1 MGEFFHS
8 KIFKLFVGI
17 AVVLFALLLRASMV
31 QGSATVATNIVGF
44 ITAPL
49 QKFTAEISESV
60 NGVIQYWT
68 NIDEIYEENQILKE
82 QIRILNENQV
92 ELEQYRWEN
101 KSLKEFMGLKE
112 ENPQH
117 EYVMATVVSRDPNS
131 RFYSFALDK
140 GSLDGVEYL
149 DPVITE
155 DGLVGRITEV
165 GLTFSKVTT
174 ILDPAMHVGC
184 YNARTRDMGTI
195 TGNISAAED
204 GMCVMELVSR
214 SSTAAKDDIIV
225 TAGSTGL
232 FPKDQIIGKIVSISG
247 ESDGKSMTALVK
259 PAADIQKVSNVLIVT
274 SFRGQGSSIE
284 EINSEEIQDENK
296 EISSENENSQEVQ
309 ND

>member
-31 QGSATVATNIVGF
+31 EGSATVATNIVGF

-49 QKFTAEISESV
+49 QKITASISQSV
-60 NGVIQYWT
+60 NGVFEYWT

-101 KSLKEFMGLKE
+101 QSLKEFMGLKE
-112 ENPQH
+112 ENPEH
-117 EYVMATVVSRDPNS
+117 KYVMAAVVSRDPNS

-140 GSLDGVEYL
+140 GSLDGVKYL

-174 ILDPAMHVGC
+174 ILDPALHVGC

-195 TGNISAAED
+195 TGNISAAEN

-259 PAADIQKVSNVLIVT
+259 PSADIQKVSNVLIVT
-274 SFRGQGSSIE
+274 SFRGQGSSVE
-284 EINSEEIQDENK
+284 EINSEEIHEDNN
-296 EISSENENSQEVQ
+296 SSEDESLQEVQ